1 MATSSVLNII
11 TFILTTAFYY
21 LLLKPTLTYDI
32 MNNTEEYKYY
42 TKNYYKSLGTYLALV
57 LIVQFIMN
65 TTIVTAKC
73 GGGSLKTNI
82 LSAAAYTFFPWTL
95 IFGVMMVVLVM
106 YPGFKSAFS
115 DVIGYFYVSSSANK
129 VLTEL
134 LIDKNIQQEMD
145 ESGATL
151 KEKEDLQNAAD
162 AIIKICGNT
171 SILINQIVPSNFVN
185 YWSLLNPLMKQ
196 RFQIDSPET
205 TSKRNQLFDLVVMRD
220 TIGEMMWYLY
230 TGILLTSIVQMK
242 ISTTPCYLS
251 PKQMEQNYQEF
262 LKKED
267 QAQAKSNTAQS
278 TVYTITN

>member
-32 MNNTEEYKYY
+32 MNNTEEYNYY
-42 TKNYYKSLGTYLALV
+42 TKSYYKSLGAYLALV

-65 TTIVTAKC
+65 ITIVTAKC
-73 GGGSLKTNI
+73 GGSVKTNI
-82 LSAAAYTFFPWTL
+82 LAAAAYTFFPWTL

-171 SILINQIVPSNFVN
+171 SILINQIVPANFVN

-196 RFQIDSPET
+196 RFQIDSDET

-251 PKQMEQNYQEF
+251 PKQMEQNYQDF

-267 QAQAKSNTAQS
+267 EAQAKTNAAQS
-278 TVYTITN
+278 TVYTITG

>member
-21 LLLKPTLTYDI
+21 LILKPTLTYDI
-32 MNNTEEYKYY
+32 MNNTEEYNYY

-65 TTIVTAKC
+65 ITIMTAKC
-73 GGGSLKTNI
+73 GGNLKTNI
-82 LSAAAYTFFPWTL
+82 VSAALFTFFPWIL
-95 IFGVMMVVLVM
+95 IFGIMMVVLIM
-106 YPGFKSAFS
+106 YPGFKTAFS
-115 DVIGYFYVSSSANK
+115 DVIGYFYVAGSANK

-171 SILINQIVPSNFVN
+171 SILINQIVPTNFTN
-185 YWSLLNPLMKQ
+185 YWSLLNPLFKQ

-205 TSKRNQLFDLVVMRD
+205 TAKRNQLFDLVVMRD

-262 LKKED
+262 LDKENKA
-267 QAQAKSNTAQS
+267 QAQSDVAQS

>member
-1 MATSSVLNII
+1 
-11 TFILTTAFYY
+11 
-21 LLLKPTLTYDI
+21 
-32 MNNTEEYKYY
+32 MNNTEEYNYY
-42 TKNYYKSLGTYLALV
+42 TKKYYQSLGTYLALV

-73 GGGSLKTNI
+73 GGGSVKTNI
-82 LSAAAYTFFPWTL
+82 LAAAAYTFFPWTL

-115 DVIGYFYVSSSANK
+115 DVIGYFYVASSANH

-171 SILINQIVPSNFVN
+171 SILINQIVPANFVN

-196 RFQIDSPET
+196 RFQIDSDET

-251 PKQMEQNYQEF
+251 PKQMEQNYKDF

-267 QAQAKSNTAQS
+267 EAQAKSKTSQS
-278 TVYTITN
+278 TVYTITG

>member
-32 MNNTEEYKYY
+32 MNNTEEYNYY
-42 TKNYYKSLGTYLALV
+42 TKSYYKSLGAYLALV

-65 TTIVTAKC
+65 ITIVTAKC
-73 GGGSLKTNI
+73 GGSVKTNI
-82 LSAAAYTFFPWTL
+82 LAAAAYTFFPWTL

-145 ESGATL
+145 ESGASL

-196 RFQIDSPET
+196 RFQIDSDET

-251 PKQMEQNYQEF
+251 PKQMEQNYKDF

-267 QAQAKSNTAQS
+267 EAQAKTKAAQS
-278 TVYTITN
+278 TVYTITG

>member
-1 MATSSVLNII
+1 
-11 TFILTTAFYY
+11 
-21 LLLKPTLTYDI
+21 
-32 MNNTEEYKYY
+32 MNDTEEYNYY
-42 TKNYYKSLGTYLALV
+42 TKSYYKNLGIYLALV

-65 TTIVTAKC
+65 VTIVTAKC
-73 GGGSLKTNI
+73 GGNLKTNI
-82 LSAAAYTFFPWTL
+82 LTAAAYTFFPWTL
-95 IFGVMMVVLVM
+95 IFGIMMIVLIM
-106 YPGFKSAFS
+106 YPGFKMAFA
-115 DVIGYFYVSSSANK
+115 DVIGYFYVSGTANK

-134 LIDKNIQQEMD
+134 LINKNIQQEMD

-171 SILINQIVPSNFVN
+171 SILINQIVPTNFTD
-185 YWSLLNPLMKQ
+185 YWSLLNPLFKQ
-196 RFQIDSPET
+196 RYQVDSPET
-205 TSKRNQLFDLVVMRD
+205 KAKRDQLFDLVVMRD
-220 TIGEMMWYLY
+220 TVGEMMWYLY

-251 PKQMEQNYQEF
+251 PQQMEQNYQEF

-267 QAQAKSNTAQS
+267 EAQAQAATAQS

>member
-32 MNNTEEYKYY
+32 MNNTEEYNYY
-42 TKNYYKSLGTYLALV
+42 TKSYYKSLGAYLALV

-65 TTIVTAKC
+65 ITIVTAKC
-73 GGGSLKTNI
+73 GGSVKTNI
-82 LSAAAYTFFPWTL
+82 LAAAAYTFFPWTL

-230 TGILLTSIVQMK
+230 TGVLLTSIVQMK

-251 PKQMEQNYQEF
+251 PKQMEQNYQDF

-267 QAQAKSNTAQS
+267 EAQAKTTTAQS